1 MHANSV
7 EQIDFFIWVFKYQ
20 QAFLLYTIIAFLQRN
35 K

>member
-7 EQIDFFIWVFKYQ
+7 EQIDFFIWIFKNQ
-20 QAFLLYTIIAFLQRN
+20 QAFLIYTIIALLQRN